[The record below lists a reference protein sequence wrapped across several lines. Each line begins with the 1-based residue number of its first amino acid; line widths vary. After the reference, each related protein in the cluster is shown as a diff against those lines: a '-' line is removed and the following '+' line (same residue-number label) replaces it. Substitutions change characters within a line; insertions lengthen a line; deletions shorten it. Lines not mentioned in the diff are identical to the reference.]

1 MKAFILV
8 GGLGTRF
15 GEISKSIPKPL
26 ISIGDRPILWHIIRN
41 FIEQGTSEIY
51 LLCRSNNINS
61 FQDFANQVNG
71 VVQSKLSLPGPS
83 LEYVKVIDTGDES
96 TTADRVILGCSRIIQ
111 DRNEKFLVTYG
122 DSLLDIDLSKLFDFI
137 EKKNFR
143 MSVTAVTPPIA
154 YATIKTEGGMVVKF
168 NEKKWPE
175 QTFISGGYFVF
186 NLADISS
193 FYSHGIELESEI
205 LPLLVKNNLLGCYV
219 HDGFWH
225 PMDNEFDRKSLESL
239 IESKNAPWIN
249 W

>member
-143 MSVTAVTPPIA
+143 KKFSGLMGMITEDMEYPEEDEENKSILNSRVLSKLGTNP
-154 YATIKTEGGMVVKF
+154 KTEGVYKALTKDYSELIRKM
-168 NEKKWPE
+168 NKK
-175 QTFISGGYFVF
+175 
-186 NLADISS
+186 
-193 FYSHGIELESEI
+193 
-205 LPLLVKNNLLGCYV
+205 
-219 HDGFWH
+219 
-225 PMDNEFDRKSLESL
+225 
-239 IESKNAPWIN
+239 
-249 W
+249 